1 MTLWRLFLDNW
12 RWRREERR
20 ARAIEVHL
28 YDHIEEIGRAR
39 E

>member
-28 YDHIEEIGRAR
+28 YDHIEVVAKGAR
-39 E
+39 